1 MTCSVPSREEGKSR
15 EVSSCQAD
23 LNLLR
28 PDILGLLE
36 ERERK
41 AFLIRLVFIGA
52 ALVVWVMVAL
62 RAWEIGVI
70 ISERRC
76 DELETERVSQEIEKI
91 TAQLGAVSPGV
102 REAREEIANQV
113 NWANRLSKIRRLVP
127 EGCILGTCNVRKDA
141 TVQLSGLAREPSCY
155 AQVLDAVGNA
165 EFVTGVRSASLIS
178 SKQGGYEFLI
188 VIATRPTD

>member
-1 MTCSVPSREEGKSR
+1 MTCPVAPREEDKIR
-15 EVSSCQAD
+15 EASSCQAD

-52 ALVVWVMVAL
+52 ALVIWVMVAL

-76 DELETERVSQEIEKI
+76 DELEMERVSQEIEKV
-91 TAQLGAVSPGV
+91 TAQLSVVSPGV

-113 NWANRLSKIRRLVP
+113 NWANRLSKIRSLVP
-127 EGCILGTCNVRKDA
+127 EGCILGTFNVRKDA
-141 TVQLSGLAREPSCY
+141 TVQLSGLAQEPSCY

-165 EFVTGVRSASLIS
+165 EFVTGVKSASLIS

>member
-1 MTCSVPSREEGKSR
+1 MTCPVAPREEDKIR
-15 EVSSCQAD
+15 EASSCQAD

-52 ALVVWVMVAL
+52 ALVIWVMVAL

-76 DELETERVSQEIEKI
+76 DELEMGRVSQEIEKV
-91 TAQLGAVSPGV
+91 TAQLSVVSPGV

-113 NWANRLSKIRRLVP
+113 NWANRLSKIRSLVP
-127 EGCILGTCNVRKDA
+127 EGCILGTFNVRKDA
-141 TVQLSGLAREPSCY
+141 TVQLSGLAQEPSCY

-165 EFVTGVRSASLIS
+165 EFVTGVKSASLIS

>member
-1 MTCSVPSREEGKSR
+1 MTCPVAPREEDKIR
-15 EVSSCQAD
+15 EASSCQAD

-52 ALVVWVMVAL
+52 ALVIWVMVAL

-76 DELETERVSQEIEKI
+76 DELEMERVSQEIEKV
-91 TAQLGAVSPGV
+91 TAQLSVVSPGV

-113 NWANRLSKIRRLVP
+113 NWANRLSKIRSLVP
-127 EGCILGTCNVRKDA
+127 EGCILGTFNVRKDA
-141 TVQLSGLAREPSCY
+141 TVSYQVGQEPSYY
-155 AQVLDAVGNA
+155 A
-165 EFVTGVRSASLIS
+165 RC
-178 SKQGGYEFLI
+178 
-188 VIATRPTD
+188 